1 MRCIRRAPGGPVRRC
16 GKPEPWRMSYR
27 VRLPQSLPMTGVAG
41 RQARPATR
49 SLDDF
54 RFQRAQLGVAMSTLC
69 RARPMGKRAGESFQ
83 HRREHLNGPAGPT
96 ETVSQEKSPRPD
108 GRRRHACP
116 RPRPGPSSVPV
127 RHGDPCPPN
136 AGRVIAHCGAKKLQ
150 IRHGYHRPQETRPQR
165 EGGTSD
171 LARFLTKASCGP
183 GSRASAAQCAA
194 LEG

>member
-1 MRCIRRAPGGPVRRC
+1 MSGPTGCAGARALHERPADETSARMRCIRRAPGGPVRRC

-116 RPRPGPSSVPV
+116 RPRPGRPDRRACPCGMEIHV
-127 RHGDPCPPN
+127 R
-136 AGRVIAHCGAKKLQ
+136 RTQ
-150 IRHGYHRPQETRPQR
+150 
-165 EGGTSD
+165 
-171 LARFLTKASCGP
+171 
-183 GSRASAAQCAA
+183 AA
-194 LEG
+194 